1 MIRDISLQLNWM
13 TQYGPRSLCQ
23 TAQNACVFT
32 RCPGQHPTP
41 QPKQMEMPPEPEHVD
56 IDIPVEIP
64 DLIDVPEELLSDF
77 DSWTHSILE
86 YQW

>member
-1 MIRDISLQLNWM
+1 MVQEACARQ
-13 TQYGPRSLCQ
+13 PRMPVYSPD
-23 TAQNACVFT
+23 AQASI
-32 RCPGQHPTP
+32 PPP
-41 QPKQMEMPPEPEHVD
+41 QPKQMEMPPEPEHMD